1 MSEDLDH
8 VRQGK
13 VDAMRTALR
22 IVLQSAPVSSLRV
35 VEAELDRELEK
46 ARDLGYIGGC
56 SESYLLGFTDIR
68 DRFKAGLD
76 AVDRISN
83 VL

>member
-1 MSEDLDH
+1 MPKDLDH

-13 VDAMRTALR
+13 VDAMRSALR
-22 IVLQSAPVSSLRV
+22 IVLQSAPVNSLRV

-56 SESYLLGFTDIR
+56 SESYLLGFADIR
-68 DRFKAGLD
+68 DRFKAGVD
-76 AVDRISN
+76 AVDRIGS

>member
-1 MSEDLDH
+1 MSKDLDH

-13 VDAMRTALR
+13 VDAMRSALR

-46 ARDLGYIGGC
+46 ARGQGYRGGY
-56 SESYLLGFTDIR
+56 SESYLLGFADIR
-68 DRFKAGLD
+68 DRFRAGVD
-76 AVDRISN
+76 AVDRIGG

>member
-1 MSEDLDH
+1 MAKDLDH

-13 VDAMRTALR
+13 VDAMLSALR

-56 SESYLLGFTDIR
+56 SESYLRGFADIC
-68 DRFKAGLD
+68 DRFKAGVD
-76 AVDRISN
+76 AVDRIGSA
-83 VL
+83 L